1 MLSVAEIVFS
11 AVTLYP
17 IALVAMFFV
26 GIGAIAMAAT
36 ANSLVQVTVP
46 GPLRGRVMSVYTTVF
61 SGSTPIGSGFTGGVA
76 ATLGTPVSVFMDG
89 ALALV
94 VTVVAAIAVLQGR
107 VVGIGKGRGG
117 GADAPTTAP
126 VREPIGG

>member
-1 MLSVAEIVFS
+1 
-11 AVTLYP
+11 
-17 IALVAMFFV
+17 
-26 GIGAIAMAAT
+26 
-36 ANSLVQVTVP
+36 
-46 GPLRGRVMSVYTTVF
+46 MSVYTTVF

-117 GADAPTTAP
+117 GADAPTVVALLGHCSR
-126 VREPIGG
+126 VRTNRRSGRSRALG